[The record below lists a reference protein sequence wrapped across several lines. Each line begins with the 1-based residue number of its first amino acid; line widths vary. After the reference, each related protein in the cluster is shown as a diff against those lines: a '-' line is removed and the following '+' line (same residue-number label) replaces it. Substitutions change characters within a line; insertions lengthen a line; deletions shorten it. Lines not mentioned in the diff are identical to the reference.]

1 MAHIYENKAGN
12 IASIAV
18 KARYNIRFCDDNEQ
32 AYLKVLMDDI
42 LAGKDTYK
50 LLFGETAIIATM
62 MQSSFHRITTIF
74 LSILAMKAGKVLS
87 WIELKVKLNIT
98 KIQIT
103 IRVDR
108 GSMAT
113 L

>member
-1 MAHIYENKAGN
+1 MI
-12 IASIAV
+12 
-18 KARYNIRFCDDNEQ
+18 F
-32 AYLKVLMDDI
+32 